1 MLLGV
6 GKEAALNFVAD
17 KTALANAFADEKPTD
32 DFSCYQGVDPSLL
45 ENNTKNC

>member
-6 GKEAALNFVAD
+6 GEEVGLNLVAD
-17 KTALANAFADEKPTD
+17 KTALSNAFANEEPTD

-45 ENNTKNC
+45 KKNIVI